1 MNVKHSH
8 SSKKSYFSCPSLSVT
23 LCNGVMFVVILS
35 FVTALVSS
43 HMYYNCYQK
52 SKTIIRN
59 FTINRDIIAIKVEKQ
74 GQSSAPASVVVDSS
88 IPIIL
93 SSRTSASVDDYPYCY
108 NSY

>member
-1 MNVKHSH
+1 M
-8 SSKKSYFSCPSLSVT
+8 
-23 LCNGVMFVVILS
+23 
-35 FVTALVSS
+35 
-43 HMYYNCYQK
+43 
-52 SKTIIRN
+52 RN